1 MQFIKAISLFSLVV
15 FTDRLI
21 SVERLIHFVRYT
33 EIFDLQYC
41 RIVIVSNGGT
51 ERPFTESSKA
61 FMEVSLSFDSIL
73 NRGSILL
80 KSFRAIFPVRC

>member
-1 MQFIKAISLFSLVV
+1 MQFIRAISLFSLVV
-15 FTDRLI
+15 FTDRQI
-21 SVERLIHFVRYT
+21 SVEDSYT
-33 EIFDLQYC
+33 SCAIRKYLQYC

>member
-1 MQFIKAISLFSLVV
+1 MQFIRAISLFSLVV
-15 FTDRLI
+15 FTDRQI

-33 EIFDLQYC
+33 EMQYC